1 MAFTRFKGKTK
12 TMYFPR
18 PASQAFTE
26 GALVYFNGS
35 GQVIPADSTSGAHVG
50 VIKQTV
56 ATTDDDYATADV
68 LVPVEV
74 PLERWVEWRVLTASA
89 DPDDIGTEID
99 LTDSLTA
106 NRGASSKDALLV
118 TGYISATELIVTI
131 LSNADIKDTA
141 TT

>member
-1 MAFTRFKGKTK
+1 MAFIRHKGKTK
-12 TMYFPR
+12 VMYFPR
-18 PASQAFTE
+18 PASQAFTA

-35 GQVIPADSTSGAHVG
+35 GQVIPADSTSGAHAG
-50 VIKQTV
+50 VIRKTV

-74 PLERWVEWRVLTASA
+74 PVERWVEWIVDTSSA
-89 DPDDIGTEID
+89 VADDIGTEID

-118 TGYISATELIVTI
+118 TGYISASKLIVTI
-131 LSNADIKDTA
+131 LSNADVRYTA